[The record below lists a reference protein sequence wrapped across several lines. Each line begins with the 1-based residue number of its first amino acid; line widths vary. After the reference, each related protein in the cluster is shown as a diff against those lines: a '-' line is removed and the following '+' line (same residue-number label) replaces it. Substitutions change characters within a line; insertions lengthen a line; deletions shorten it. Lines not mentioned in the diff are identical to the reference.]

1 MLRGSPAAR
10 DDLDACG
17 GGEEERK
24 DGVRM
29 QSGRRLIRSGYSPTQ
44 PVVARIGLILGL
56 GSLRARRT
64 RRTGG
69 GRVVFFFSLLLT
81 CRP

>member
-1 MLRGSPAAR
+1 
-10 DDLDACG
+10 LDASS

-44 PVVARIGLILGL
+44 PVVARIGLAASSPDAKDRRRK
-56 GSLRARRT
+56 GS
-64 RRTGG
+64 
-69 GRVVFFFSLLLT
+69 FFLFSSPDMQALDAIEM
-81 CRP
+81 